1 MCLIAFKHRAAL
13 TRLHPMNL
21 LTWLTAQAAGLGL
34 ETDMSPKQTG
44 SVDVDAGPNVVL
56 TIASPYGVPSHPANE
71 AYAKCM
77 AAVLMKTI
85 GMNLSNITTSENF
98 PWPAIQIRDYFAYHF
113 GEPIEPPAKPNVP
126 KFLLPPEQRVAPE
139 IVPAAL
145 RYRLGLLELTTPV
158 QACAV
163 VRNLD
168 WLTEAFHLSS
178 AERKVL
184 LWTHVVNCQRPP
196 VIEGVISEIQ
206 FCNERQAYGAL
217 SLLLDEPESEIAKCF
232 SAPCRLRGMRLIDS
246 HPWRYPLTLESFF
259 QGTENLTDVLEV
271 VHYSRAGLLQRLS
284 ELSLYWSMLP
294 DAGVPNEQLFRWFKP
309 AMAEACIATVNDQP
323 LSAAHIAELV
333 WWLICYR
340 LPAEQFEPL
349 AGNID
354 FVTIQRAIQ
363 RCCME
368 RSRHEKVITQL
379 AVIQALYAAVP

>member
-1 MCLIAFKHRAAL
+1 
-13 TRLHPMNL
+13 MNL

-34 ETDMSPKQTG
+34 ETDMSPKQRG
-44 SVDVDAGPNVVL
+44 SVDKDAGPNVDP
-56 TIASPYGVPSHPANE
+56 TIAPYGVPPHPANE

-85 GMNLSNITTSENF
+85 GMNLSSITTSENF
-98 PWPAIQIRDYFAYHF
+98 PWPAIQIRDYFADHL
-113 GEPIEPPAKPNVP
+113 GEHIEAPDKQNVP
-126 KFLLPPEQRVAPE
+126 KFLLPPEQRVAPV
-139 IVPAAL
+139 IVPAAF
-145 RYRLGLLELTTPV
+145 RYRMGLLELAIPN

-184 LWTHVVNCQRPP
+184 LWTYIANRMLPS
-196 VIEGVISEIQ
+196 VIEGVMSEIQ
-206 FCNERQAYGAL
+206 CLNERQAHAAL
-217 SLLLDEPESEIAKCF
+217 SLLLDEAESEIAKCF
-232 SAPCRLRGMRLIDS
+232 SEPCRLRGMRLIDS

-271 VHYSRAGLLQRLS
+271 VHYSRSGMLQRLS

-294 DAGVPNEQLFRWFKP
+294 DAGVPNEQLYRWFKP

-323 LSAAHIAELV
+323 LKAAQIAELV
-333 WWLICYR
+333 WWLIGYR
-340 LPAEQFEPL
+340 LPAEQFEQL

-354 FVTIQRAIQ
+354 FVTIQKAIQ

-368 RSRHEKVITQL
+368 RSQRDQAITQL
-379 AVIQALYAAVP
+379 AVMQALYAAVL

>member
-1 MCLIAFKHRAAL
+1 MPD
-13 TRLHPMNL
+13 RLQASGGFDSYVPMNL

-44 SVDVDAGPNVVL
+44 SVDNDAGPNLDL
-56 TIASPYGVPSHPANE
+56 TVAPYGVPPHPANE

-85 GMNLSNITTSENF
+85 GLNLSSITTSENF
-98 PWPAIQIRDYFAYHF
+98 PWAAIQIKDYFAEHF
-113 GEPIEPPAKPNVP
+113 GEQTEASAKPNVP

-139 IVPAAL
+139 IVPAAF
-145 RYRLGLLELTTPV
+145 RYQLGSLELVPPV
-158 QACAV
+158 LACAV

-168 WLTEAFHLSS
+168 WFTEAFHLRS

-196 VIEGVISEIQ
+196 VIEGVMSELQ
-206 FCNERQAYGAL
+206 FCNERQAHAAL

-232 SAPCRLRGMRLIDS
+232 SAPCRLRGMRFVDS
-246 HPWRYPLTLESFF
+246 HPWRYPLTLDCFF

-271 VHYSRAGLLQRLS
+271 VHYSRAGMLQRLS

-294 DAGVPNEQLFRWFKP
+294 DAGVPNEQFYRWFKP
-309 AMAEACIATVNDQP
+309 AMAEACIATVNNQP
-323 LSAAHIAELV
+323 LAAAHIAELV
-333 WWLICYR
+333 WWLIGYR
-340 LPAEQFEPL
+340 MPSEQFEPL

-363 RCCME
+363 RCCMV
-368 RSRHEKVITQL
+368 RSQHDQDITQL
-379 AVIQALYAAVP
+379 AVMQALYAAVQ